1 MARRVG
7 FARASEHINAHV
19 GSDEL
24 LALFAEGDALVTMTA
39 FDGLELAAVSAG
51 GATFDQ
57 VVFKSCV
64 FEDVDFSRCTFT
76 EVKFMGCRFI
86 SCSMERCWLNRCD
99 FISCSAPGLSFQ
111 KGRFTSVLLAE
122 SQMRYTEFSEA
133 SIRDLR
139 ARKTNLAESLWHDVS
154 LKRSAFESCDL
165 TRADVFRTPLL
176 GIDLSTCDISGII
189 VSNTFRELRGCI
201 VGPEQAVQLA
211 GLLGIQVKEE

>member
-19 GSDEL
+19 GSKEL

-39 FDGLELAAVSAG
+39 F
-51 GATFDQ
+51 
-57 VVFKSCV
+57 
-64 FEDVDFSRCTFT
+64 EDVDFSRCTFT
-76 EVKFMGCRFI
+76 DVKFMGCRFI

-122 SQMRYTEFSEA
+122 SQMRYAEFSEA

-139 ARKTNLAESLWHDVS
+139 ARKANLAESLWHDVS

-165 TRADVFRTPLL
+165 TRADVFRTSLL

-189 VSNTFRELRGCI
+189 VSNTLRGCI

-211 GLLGIQVKEE
+211 GLLGIQVKED